1 MFQKAERK
9 KARLRLGICGTSGSG
24 KTYSALLIASGLGKK
39 IAVVDTENH
48 SAELYAGKDGMPEYD
63 VCILAPPYETEKYV
77 KAIEEAEKAG
87 YDVIILDSISHAWAG
102 EGGLLDQ
109 QGKIA
114 DSGRGNSYTAWRN
127 VTPKHT
133 KFIEKMLSCNL
144 HLIATMRSKTE
155 YALQTND
162 KGKAEPKKV
171 GMAPIQR
178 EGMDY
183 EFTSVLDM
191 DVSHNAM
198 STKDRTGIF
207 DGKIFRPTADT
218 GKALKS
224 WLEEGTVPE
233 AIQPAQ
239 NNTTTKDQ
247 PEVEHTPAP
256 AEQTGPDYTPRPDIV
271 ARPAPAPAPAPDGI
285 DEAFVKIEKV
295 ESKEGTTNGRKWKA
309 YFVKTATGGSY
320 GTFNGELAT
329 LATKCAKDGNLVRI
343 THKAGRKAGSRE
355 LVSIEAEAA

>member
-9 KARLRLGICGTSGSG
+9 KAKLRLGICGTSGSG
-24 KTYSALLIASGLGKK
+24 KTFSALLIAKGLGSK

-48 SAELYAGKDGMPEYD
+48 SAELYAGKEGMPDYD
-63 VCILAPPYETEKYV
+63 VCILSPPYETEKYI
-77 KAIEEAEKAG
+77 KAIEDAEKAG

-127 VTPKHT
+127 VTPKHN

-162 KGKAEPKKV
+162 KGKQEPKKI

-183 EFTSVLDM
+183 EFTSVFDM
-191 DVSHNAM
+191 DINHNAIP
-198 STKDRTGIF
+198 SKDRTGLF
-207 DGKIFRPTADT
+207 DGKIFKPTTET
-218 GKALKS
+218 GITLKT
-224 WLEEGTVPE
+224 WLEEGIAPV
-233 AIQPAQ
+233 A
-239 NNTTTKDQ
+239 
-247 PEVEHTPAP
+247 PEVTPDRYP
-256 AEQTGPDYTPRPDIV
+256 EEPPQHITLEQMTTLN
-271 ARPAPAPAPAPDGI
+271 GI
-285 DEAFVKIEKV
+285 IIDKGVDEAKFLKFMGADDLSEIH
-295 ESKEGTTNGRKWKA
+295 
-309 YFVKTATGGSY
+309 
-320 GTFNGELAT
+320 
-329 LATKCAKDGNLVRI
+329 AKDYK
-343 THKAGRKAGSRE
+343 KAIESLKLAKGTKA
-355 LVSIEAEAA
+355 A

>member
-9 KARLRLGICGTSGSG
+9 KVKLRLGICGTSGSG
-24 KTYSALLIASGLGKK
+24 KTFSALLIAKGLGSK
-39 IAVVDTENH
+39 IAVIDTENH
-48 SAELYAGKDGMPEYD
+48 SAELYAGKEGMPEYD

-87 YDVIILDSISHAWAG
+87 YDVVILDSISHAWAG

-127 VTPKHT
+127 VTPKHN

-162 KGKAEPKKV
+162 KGKQEPKKI

-191 DVSHNAM
+191 DISHNAI
-198 STKDRTGIF
+198 SSKDRTGIF
-207 DGKIFRPTADT
+207 DGRIFRPTEET
-218 GKALKS
+218 GATLKA
-224 WLEEGTVPE
+224 WLEEGIEPLKTQPIIKDVP
-233 AIQPAQ
+233 
-239 NNTTTKDQ
+239 DF
-247 PEVEHTPAP
+247 TPAEVPPHANP
-256 AEQTGPDYTPRPDIV
+256 ATISDAQ
-271 ARPAPAPAPAPDGI
+271 
-285 DEAFVKIEKV
+285 
-295 ESKEGTTNGRKWKA
+295 RKRFYAIGKGAGKSDAEIKA
-309 YFVKTATGGSY
+309 YLKDMIGSESTGDIPKSKYEYLCTEIG
-320 GTFNGELAT
+320 
-329 LATKCAKDGNLVRI
+329 KGN
-343 THKAGRKAGSRE
+343 
-355 LVSIEAEAA
+355 AA